1 MLETFVRTALITPVT
16 LFDDELL
23 QREDVETLA
32 VTKSE
37 PPRHLQASE
46 IIDTIARPASTARQ
60 TSVLSDSGYSSRM
73 QQLLQK
79 VGGEESGL
87 MNDVHTAVDYPKSQS
102 LPDDALKS
110 PITRTILM
118 SEEFFEQQTEC
129 FHALREHFG
138 INSVDYPFRDSADI
152 VISEVCC
159 IKTITL
165 QEMGNISEKRE
176 FIKGLCDLSFR
187 YSFIWV
193 VFLVENVDKHDI
205 NSLLIPF
212 AQSLACFPARVI
224 VRLCTASTLPSHI
237 ASIIDEDLRQSNQ
250 DQRSLSGYYM
260 REFCK
265 SLNTRPDLSAM
276 CDFLQQF
283 PTINIFTAAL
293 IITSFPSILAV
304 VKANPETIAHS
315 LRQWVPVPK
324 VDRLLTNL
332 TAFFAL
338 LHVRFK

>member
-1 MLETFVRTALITPVT
+1 MVSPVSAAP
-16 LFDDELL
+16 
-23 QREDVETLA
+23 Q
-32 VTKSE
+32 KS
-37 PPRHLQASE
+37 
-46 IIDTIARPASTARQ
+46 IFNDN
-60 TSVLSDSGYSSRM
+60 GYSSQI

-79 VGGEESGL
+79 VGGEESAS
-87 MNDVHTAVDYPKSQS
+87 MTDIRRAVDHSK
-102 LPDDALKS
+102 LPDDTLKPPS
-110 PITRTILM
+110 TRTILM
-118 SEEFFEQQTEC
+118 SEQFFEQQTEC

-159 IKTITL
+159 IKTITP
-165 QEMGNISEKRE
+165 QVMGSIPEKRE

-193 VFLVENVDKHDI
+193 ILLVENFEKREI

-224 VRLCTASTLPSHI
+224 VRMCTASTLPSHI
-237 ASIIDEDLRQSNQ
+237 VSIVDEDLRQSNQ

-304 VKANPETIAHS
+304 VKANSETVTHA

-324 VDRLLTNL
+324 VDRLSTNL

-338 LHVRFK
+338 LHVRFT